1 MEVIIPQIYES
12 FAGCAEDPADS
23 ATLNTILAACL
34 ERDQYIQPEIRAYKG
49 TPVRDEY
56 RKLIGEIIGNLKF
69 FRNRANKFEPFRVED
84 LDPVLINLPP
94 PGAPAQSWA
103 PVVAAL
109 IPLLK
114 KLTIRE
120 GVAFEGL
127 YVKRRIGRSNPEKQF
142 TTPEAAIADAWENSE
157 IVEQEENQRLMAS
170 DLFIRKYDS
179 ADDEGK
185 EIKEYTCQFNLG
197 TGGLGITD
205 DTPEYLRSAVN
216 RIIPIL
222 SASATEHDWF
232 GNHMKFNE
240 YVDSA
245 EFPLPEEETINP
257 PEKLSELLD
266 NEVYIYV
273 AYTIDSRLFDYSRGL
288 YKYC

>member
-1 MEVIIPQIYES
+1 MDVIVPQIYES

-34 ERDQYIQPEIRAYKG
+34 ERDLYIQPEIRAYRG

-56 RKLIGEIIGNLKF
+56 RKLIGEIIGEMKN
-69 FRNRANKFEPFRVED
+69 FRNRDNKFEPFRVED

-109 IPLLK
+109 INLLK
-114 KLTIRE
+114 KLTIKE
-120 GVAFEGL
+120 GIAFEGL
-127 YVKRRIGRSNPEKQF
+127 YVKRRIGRSSDTEEFDSPQ
-142 TTPEAAIADAWENSE
+142 AAIKNAWDNSE
-157 IVEQEENQRLMAS
+157 IVEQEGRRLMGSELAIK
-170 DLFIRKYDS
+170 LHKYL
-179 ADDEGK
+179 DEDEK
-185 EIKEYTCQFNLG
+185 EKKHYSCSFNIG
-197 TGGLGITD
+197 TGGLGITE
-205 DTPEYLRSAVN
+205 DTPRYLCTAIN
-216 RIIPIL
+216 RINPIL

-232 GNHMKFNE
+232 GNHMRYDE

-266 NEVYIYV
+266 NDVSIYV
-273 AYTIDSRLFDYSRGL
+273 GYNINSRLFDYSKGL

>member
-1 MEVIIPQIYES
+1 MEVIVPQIYES

-34 ERDQYIQPEIRAYKG
+34 ERDLYIQPEIRAYRG

-56 RKLIGEIIGNLKF
+56 RKLIGEIIGEMKN
-69 FRNRANKFEPFRVED
+69 FRNRDNKFEPFRVED
-84 LDPVLINLPP
+84 LDPVLINLPL

-109 IPLLK
+109 INLLK
-114 KLTIRE
+114 KLTIKE
-120 GVAFEGL
+120 GIAFEGL
-127 YVKRRIGRSNPEKQF
+127 YVKRRIGRSSDTEEFDSPQ
-142 TTPEAAIADAWENSE
+142 AAIKNAWDNSE
-157 IVEQEENQRLMAS
+157 IVEQEGRRLMGSELAIQ
-170 DLFIRKYDS
+170 LHKYL
-179 ADDEGK
+179 DEDEK
-185 EIKEYTCQFNLG
+185 EKKHYSCSFNIG
-197 TGGLGITD
+197 TGGLGITE
-205 DTPEYLRSAVN
+205 DTPRYLCTAIN
-216 RIIPIL
+216 RINPIL

-232 GNHMKFNE
+232 GNHMRYNE

-245 EFPLPEEETINP
+245 EFPLPEEEIINP

-266 NEVYIYV
+266 NDVSIYV
-273 AYTIDSRLFDYSRGL
+273 GYNINSRLFDYSKGL